1 MALGVVGPA
10 RVIGRVSNGCEDG
23 AEDGSIGT
31 VSYHTEHQFPPLK

>member
-10 RVIGRVSNGCEDG
+10 RGIGSESNGRENG

-31 VSYHTEHQFPPLK
+31 VSYHTEPQFPPLK